1 MSNDFPDFAL
11 LLVDDHPLFRE
22 GMALALAYR
31 IPGLDITPLATPEAA
46 LALLEST
53 PGRFDLVVLD
63 HRLAGDVSGLD
74 WARRLRARFPTLA
87 CALISGDEH
96 AALAEDARRA
106 GLSAFLPK
114 SLDIG
119 ELVAAL
125 SAIARGQTWFPVDAT
140 PHYAGSSLTTRQIEI
155 VGLAAHGASSKEIA
169 RTLGISPATVR
180 NHFGH
185 IFQRLGARNRA
196 QAVALAQKSMATDGD

>member
-1 MSNDFPDFAL
+1 MPNNFPDFAL

-22 GMALALAYR
+22 GMALALASR
-31 IPGLDITPLATPEAA
+31 LPDLDIVPLATPEAA
-46 LALLEST
+46 LALLEIE
-53 PGRFDLVVLD
+53 PDRFDLVVLD
-63 HRLAGDVSGLD
+63 HRLAGDESGLE
-74 WARRLRARFPTLA
+74 WARRLRARFPSLA

-96 AALAEDARRA
+96 ATLAEDARRA

-125 SAIARGQTWFPVDAT
+125 TAIACGQTWFPVDAT
-140 PHYAGSSLTTRQIEI
+140 PHYAGTNLTTRQIEI

-185 IFQRLGARNRA
+185 IFERLGARTRA
-196 QAVALAQKSMATDGD
+196 QAVALAQKSVIADRN